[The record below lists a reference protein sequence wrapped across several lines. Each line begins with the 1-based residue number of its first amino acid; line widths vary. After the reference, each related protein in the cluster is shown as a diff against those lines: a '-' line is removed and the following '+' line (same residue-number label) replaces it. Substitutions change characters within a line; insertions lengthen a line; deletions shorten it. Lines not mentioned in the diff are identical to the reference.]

1 MKKFTFLFALLFSS
15 TFAFAQLPVGCDGKR
30 YIEDVFPD
38 TTMSVVKY
46 GKNSVSGGFS
56 TDLYMNVVQPKGDV
70 LAKRPVIVFA
80 FGGGFVQ
87 GKRQDMLSFCQAFTK
102 KGFVTVTIDYR
113 LYNYLLL
120 GLPDSL
126 KITPTIVQASQD
138 MKAAIRYLYKDAKT
152 TNTFKIDTN
161 NILVGGVSAGA
172 ITAMLAAELDATDPI
187 APWIGKII
195 KSEGGLEGDSGSP
208 GYSSKV
214 KGVIN
219 MSGALYQKEWLD
231 KDDAPFIS
239 YHGTI
244 DNVVAYGYGKNV
256 YNFYGNGSGTL
267 YPYARKIGLPSVLV
281 TVAGGGHT
289 DIYDAQGK
297 YTKDFADFIV
307 RSHLFTK
314 QIVCG
319 EAVTSLATKIDDID
333 YRQVSI
339 FPNPSTSDITLA
351 LGENA
356 AGGYNVEVFDLTGR
370 LVFASGKQN
379 DTQYI
384 LKKDQIGNGL
394 FITRVV
400 FDQKKSVLVRKVIF
414 E

>member
-1 MKKFTFLFALLFSS
+1 MKKFTFLFILLLS
-15 TFAFAQLPVGCDGKR
+15 TSFAFAQLPVGCDGKR
-30 YIEDVFPD
+30 YIEDVFKD

-46 GKNSVSGGFS
+46 GKNSVSGGFT

-113 LYNYLLL
+113 LYNYLLN

-187 APWIGKII
+187 APWIAKII
-195 KSEGGLEGDSGSP
+195 KSEGGLEGDSGNP
-208 GYSSKV
+208 GYSTKV

-267 YPYARKIGLPSVLV
+267 YPYARKIGLPAVLV
-281 TVAGGGHT
+281 TVPGGGHT

-319 EAVTSLATKIDDID
+319 ESVTSLATKVNDID
-333 YRQVSI
+333 YRQVNI
-339 FPNPSTSDITLA
+339 YPNPSTSDITLA

-356 AGGYNVEVFDLTGR
+356 EGGYQVEVFDLTGR

-384 LKKDQIGNGL
+384 LKKDQIGNG
-394 FITRVV
+394 FFVTKVV
-400 FDQKKSVLVRKVIF
+400 FDQKKSVLVKKIIF

>member
-1 MKKFTFLFALLFSS
+1 MKKFTFLFILFLNT
-15 TFAFAQLPVGCDGKR
+15 TFSFGQITIGCNGKR
-30 YIEDVFPD
+30 YVEDIFPD

-46 GKNSVSGGFS
+46 GKNAVTGGFT
-56 TDLYMNVVQPKGDV
+56 TDLYMNIVQPKGDV
-70 LAKRPVIVFA
+70 VAKRPVIIFA

-87 GKRQDMLSFCQAFTK
+87 GKRQDMLPFCQAFTK

-120 GLPDSL
+120 GQPDSL

-138 MKAAIRYLYKDAKT
+138 MKAAIRYLYKDAQT
-152 TNTFKIDTN
+152 TNTFRIDTT

-172 ITAMLAAELDATDPI
+172 ITAMLAGELDATDPV
-187 APWIGKII
+187 APWLKTII
-195 KSEGGLEGDSGSP
+195 DNEGGLEGASGNP

-214 KGVIN
+214 KGIIN

-244 DNVVAYGYGKNV
+244 DDVVAYGYGKNV
-256 YNFYGNGSGTL
+256 YNFFGNGSGTL
-267 YPYARKIGLPSVLV
+267 YPYARKLGIPAVLV
-281 TVAGGGHT
+281 SVPGGGHS
-289 DIYDAQGK
+289 DIYDGK
-297 YTKDFADFIV
+297 GKFSASYADFIT
-307 RSHLFTK
+307 RAHLFTK
-314 QIVCG
+314 QLVCG
-319 EAVTSLATKIDDID
+319 ESVVSFSTSVDDID
-333 YRQVSI
+333 YRQVNI
-339 FPNPSTSDITLA
+339 FPNPSNADITLA

-356 AGGYNVEVFDLTGR
+356 EGGYNVQVFDLTGR
-370 LVFASGKQN
+370 MVFASGKQN

-394 FITRVV
+394 FVTRVI
-400 FDQKKSVLVRKVIF
+400 FDSKKSVLVRKIIF

>member
-1 MKKFTFLFALLFSS
+1 MKKFTFLFILFINA
-15 TFAFAQLPVGCDGKR
+15 TFTFGQVPIGCDGKR
-30 YIEDVFPD
+30 YIQDIFPD

-46 GKNSVSGGFS
+46 GKNAVSGGFT
-56 TDLYMNVVQPKGDV
+56 TDLYMNIVQPKGDV
-70 LAKRPVIVFA
+70 LAKRPVIVLA

-113 LYNYLLL
+113 LYNYLLN

-138 MKAAIRYLYKDAKT
+138 MKAAVRYLYKDAKT
-152 TNTFKIDTN
+152 TNTFRIDTN
-161 NILVGGVSAGA
+161 NILVGGISAGA
-172 ITAMLAAELDATDPI
+172 ITAMLSAELDDTDPI
-187 APWIGKII
+187 APWLKTII
-195 KSEGGLEGDSGSP
+195 DKEGGLEGVSGNP

-214 KGVIN
+214 KGCIN

-231 KDDAPFIS
+231 KDDVPFIS

-244 DNVVAYGYGKNV
+244 DNTVAYGYGKNV
-256 YNFYGNGSGTL
+256 YNFFGNGSGTL
-267 YPYARKIGLPSVLV
+267 YPYARKVGIPAVLV
-281 TVAGGGHT
+281 TVPGGGHT

-297 YTKDFADFIV
+297 FSANYADFV
-307 RSHLFTK
+307 TRVHLFTK
-314 QIVCG
+314 QLVCN
-319 EAVTSLATKIDDID
+319 ESVTSFSTKVDDID
-333 YRQVSI
+333 YRQVNI
-339 FPNPSTSDITLA
+339 FPNPSNADITLA

-356 AGGYNVEVFDLTGR
+356 DGGYQVEVFDLTGR

-384 LKKDQIGNGL
+384 LRKDQIGNGL
-394 FITRVV
+394 FVTRVI
-400 FDQKKSVLVRKVIF
+400 FENKKSVLVRKIIF

>member
-1 MKKFTFLFALLFSS
+1 MKKFTFLFILLLS
-15 TFAFAQLPVGCDGKR
+15 TSFAFAQLPVGCDGKR
-30 YIEDVFPD
+30 YIEDVFKD

-46 GKNSVSGGFS
+46 GKNSVSGGFT
-56 TDLYMNVVQPKGDV
+56 TDLYMNVVQPKGDN

-113 LYNYLLL
+113 LYNYLLN

-187 APWIGKII
+187 APWIAKII
-195 KSEGGLEGDSGSP
+195 KSEGGLEGDSGNP
-208 GYSSKV
+208 GYSTKV

-267 YPYARKIGLPSVLV
+267 YPYARKIGLPAVLV
-281 TVAGGGHT
+281 TVPGGGHT

-319 EAVTSLATKIDDID
+319 ESVTSLATKVNDID
-333 YRQVSI
+333 YRQVNI
-339 FPNPSTSDITLA
+339 YPNPSTSDITLA

-356 AGGYNVEVFDLTGR
+356 EGGYQVEVFDLTGR

-384 LKKDQIGNGL
+384 LKKDQIGNG
-394 FITRVV
+394 FFVTKVV
-400 FDQKKSVLVRKVIF
+400 FDQKKSVLVKKIIF

>member
-1 MKKFTFLFALLFSS
+1 MKKFTFLLILSLS
-15 TFAFAQLPVGCDGKR
+15 TTFAFAQLPVGCDGKR
-30 YIEDVFPD
+30 YIEDVFKD

-46 GKNSVSGGFS
+46 GKNSVSGGFT

-113 LYNYLLL
+113 LYNYLLN

-187 APWIGKII
+187 APWIAKII
-195 KSEGGLEGDSGSP
+195 KSEGGLEGDSGNP
-208 GYSSKV
+208 GYSTKV

-267 YPYARKIGLPSVLV
+267 YPYARKIGLPAVLV
-281 TVAGGGHT
+281 TVPGGGHT

-319 EAVTSLATKIDDID
+319 ESVTSLATKVNDID
-333 YRQVSI
+333 YRQVNI
-339 FPNPSTSDITLA
+339 YPNPSTSDITLA

-356 AGGYNVEVFDLTGR
+356 EGGYQVEVFDLTGR

-384 LKKDQIGNGL
+384 LKKDQIGNG
-394 FITRVV
+394 FFVTKVV
-400 FDQKKSVLVRKVIF
+400 FDQKKSVLVKKIIF